1 MKLLGCLFTLMIV
14 GHTLSSEL
22 KILNL
27 PFGDPGSA
35 KCTLTCSGVSRYNEP
50 VPDYKWKATAR
61 FNDNQRNIYIKSVDM
76 QGCRFLNVPVVTVSV
91 HGGFHCPPIMVKNVS
106 KEYILVSAVEDGG
119 TPDNLMVTEKCDVF
133 WIATSYVDSKLCRN
147 S

>member
-14 GHTLSSEL
+14 GHTLSSKL

-27 PFGDPGSA
+27 PFGDSGSA
-35 KCTLTCSGVSRYNEP
+35 QCALTCSGVSRYNEP
-50 VPDYKWKATAR
+50 VPDYKWKATR
-61 FNDNQRNIYIKSVDM
+61 VNDNPRILYIKAVDM

-91 HGGFHCPPIMVKNVS
+91 HGGFHCPSIMVKNVS

-133 WIATSYVDSKLCRN
+133 WIATSYVDDKFCRN
-147 S
+147 L